1 MVWGAIAAAGIGA
14 VTSIV
19 KGNQQREQADA
30 ANKTQSQ
37 QVKDQYKRD
46 RKEWKLSYLQA
57 QSDYAWQVAN
67 VEAQRYQDRVAKAD
81 YEAQQSRVIDAALTN
96 LALNTEALKDQYIVG
111 ERLRATQV
119 ITELDDNLANERLAR
134 DSAMADIALKANQSM
149 MSSMQDIGSSISNI
163 KERGLAAQA
172 LLSKKQ
178 NEGASLQEQIVIS
191 EQLDTLQRD
200 AEYIT
205 ALVEGA
211 DTRAGALARAGGSN
225 SARRVAM
232 DSMKKFGRSYGQ
244 LKLEQKKRRAQLGNY
259 NASLSG
265 ETANQMAQVAT
276 AIEGQANSIFYT
288 KARNMNEMAQLARQG
303 RDANMQYNLNTNSL
317 LRNFNELTVPSFD
330 LAARQGERE
339 YQALLNNTRNT
350 IAGAS
355 TPYREAIIFD
365 PLEPIA
371 GLKPEK
377 AQVTKVAKP
386 SWGSILTGAAVNA
399 ASGALSM
406 SYTTAD
412 GSLGWR

>member
-406 SYTTAD
+406 SYTKAD